1 MVLVASNSI
10 VASGM
15 SYWDAFLPG
24 IALGLLAA
32 GLLPWLDRNNTLVRT
47 VAIATGLVLAWR
59 YMFWRI
65 TETLPPPGL
74 TLDFVFGA
82 GFTLIELLSMIGASI
97 AMFFLTRTINRTP
110 EAEANLSW
118 LRSLPQPPLVD
129 VLICTYNEEEAIL
142 ERTIIGALGIDYP
155 RYRLWVCD
163 DGKREWLKQLC
174 ERHACGYITRPDNRH
189 AKAGNIN
196 NALLH
201 LSDLEE
207 QPDFIAIFD
216 ADFVAKAQ
224 FLNRTLALTRD
235 PSIGVVQT
243 PQHFFNPDPIQSNLA
258 LARVWPDE
266 QRFFFDVVM
275 ASKDAWGGAFCC
287 GTSSILR
294 FEPLMRVGGFP
305 TDSVTEDY
313 LVSLRLNEIGYRT
326 IYLNEAL
333 SLGLAPEGL
342 KEYVSQRSRWAL
354 GFMQICRGPSGPFST
369 EVDTPVVQRLML
381 VDTFLHWSATHA
393 FRLAALVIPAVYL
406 LFNIQAV
413 YAYVPDAIAHLFP
426 FLVVQTAVITWL
438 TKGRVLPIMND
449 LSQLLV
455 AQDIAK
461 SVVVGLFKPQG
472 HKFQVTAKGGDRT
485 KGFVQWRMLR
495 IFATYLAIT
504 IAGVIWAFVFD
515 DTRSL
520 ADASAIAL
528 FWSWYNIV
536 ILTLAC
542 FVCFEASQ
550 TRRGDRFRGSGW
562 VTLSVG
568 EQKLQFPIADISV
581 SGMRMYGVAPGPL
594 GTDVHVQ
601 FDGIDVDA
609 EVVRVGDG
617 EFAVHFAPSKEM
629 RASLVQHVYG
639 GKYGGMSPEI
649 SPSKVAG
656 AVFTRVF
663 R

>member
-1 MVLVASNSI
+1 MLVASKMM

-15 SYWDAFLPG
+15 SYWDALLPG
-24 IALGLLAA
+24 IVLGLFAA
-32 GLLPWLDRNNTLVRT
+32 GLLPWLDRNNTLVRS
-47 VAIATGLVLAWR
+47 VAIAVGLLLAWR
-59 YMFWRI
+59 YMLWRI
-65 TETLPPPGL
+65 TETVPPPGL
-74 TLDFVFGA
+74 TLDFAFGV

-110 EAEANLSW
+110 EAEANIPW
-118 LRSLPQPPLVD
+118 LKSLPEQPLVD

-142 ERTIIGALGIDYP
+142 DRTIIGALGIDYP

-163 DGKREWLKQLC
+163 DGRREWLKELC
-174 ERHACGYITRPDNRH
+174 ETHSCGYITRPDNRH

-201 LSDLEE
+201 LCTLEE
-207 QPDFIAIFD
+207 QPDFIAILD
-216 ADFVAKAQ
+216 ADFVPKSQ
-224 FLNRTLALTRD
+224 FLTRTLALTRD
-235 PSIGVVQT
+235 PGVGVVQT

-266 QRFFFDVVM
+266 QRFFFDIVM
-275 ASKDAWGGAFCC
+275 PSKDAWGGAFCC

-313 LVSLRLNEIGYRT
+313 LVSLRLKEIGYQT

-342 KEYVSQRSRWAL
+342 KEYISQRSRWAL
-354 GFMQICRGPSGPFST
+354 GFMQICRGHSGPFST
-369 EVDTPVVQRLML
+369 EVDTPFIQRLML

-393 FRLAALVIPAVYL
+393 FRLAALVVPAVYL

-413 YAYVPDAIAHLFP
+413 YAYVPDAISKLFP

-455 AQDIAK
+455 ATDIAK
-461 SVVVGLFKPQG
+461 SVLVGLFKPQG

-485 KGFVQWRMLR
+485 KGFVQWKMLR
-495 IFATYLAIT
+495 IFVAYLAIT
-504 IAGVIWAFVFD
+504 VGGVIWAFALD
-515 DTRSL
+515 DSRSL

-550 TRRGDRFRGSGW
+550 ARRGDRFHGSGW
-562 VTLSVG
+562 ATVSAGAQRIQL
-568 EQKLQFPIADISV
+568 PIADISV
-581 SGMRMYGVAPGPL
+581 SGMRLYGSALGPVD
-594 GTDVHVQ
+594 TDVNVE
-601 FDGIDVDA
+601 FDGLDVA
-609 EVVRVGDG
+609 AKIVRVDVG
-617 EFAVHFAPSKEM
+617 EFAVQFAPSQEM
-629 RASLVQHVYG
+629 HARLVRHLYG
-639 GKYGGMSPEI
+639 GSYGGSTPEI
-649 SPSKVAG
+649 SASKVAG
-656 AVFTRVF
+656 AVLNRVF